1 MKDLNYIGIK
11 IKEIR
16 KRKKVSQERLAEL
29 VSMNTRSI
37 IRIENR
43 KNLPTLETLAKIAEV
58 LEVSI
63 SDFFEASTP
72 INKQEVID
80 NVNMLMKKMDD
91 KELQT
96 FYKAIYHFYY

>member
-80 NVNMLMKKMDD
+80 NVNLLMKKMDD

>member
-91 KELQT
+91 KDLQT

>member
-80 NVNMLMKKMDD
+80 NINMLMKKMDD

>member
-16 KRKKVSQERLAEL
+16 KRKKVTQERLAEL